1 MQAGLGST
9 HPVSTLAAYY
19 SLESASLVAGA
30 RRGRGHG
37 RGAGESNCVE
47 TRRIPSNVLSTLH
60 SVMLVGVT
68 ALSGVNINIWTA
80 ACATPNL
87 PHWPRPALARP
98 CHHSGSLGN
107 VRYTSPSPGKLL
119 TLLCRENR
127 KLGYNLLYININT
140 FFVSS
145 AGLERKYVSV
155 FH

>member
-87 PHWPRPALARP
+87 PHWPRLAPPRP
-98 CHHSGSLGN
+98 GQAMSPLRQPRQCSIHFSLPRETFN
-107 VRYTSPSPGKLL
+107 FIMQGK
-119 TLLCRENR
+119 
-127 KLGYNLLYININT
+127 
-140 FFVSS
+140 
-145 AGLERKYVSV
+145 
-155 FH
+155 